1 MPRPEAW
8 TQTNE
13 VHTAQGR
20 PDVKWILRESV
31 PALGVPLALKP
42 PPIPAGV
49 SRATG
54 QVGPEGAL
62 GCGGPRGHVLPRR
75 RQVAGA
81 GGSLTGYS
89 HGLGL
94 QGPPRPLPS
103 HSGNGRG
110 VCSSGWS
117 RWRVATLWPRGG
129 TSLYPVLVPPPPPA
143 PAISSAGGRPGAPLS
158 PPSPLPRAGLKW
170 GRAGVGPGGGPE
182 VYARPG

>member
-20 PDVKWILRESV
+20 PDVKWTLRESV
-31 PALGVPLALKP
+31 PALGVPLALRP

-62 GCGGPRGHVLPRR
+62 GSGGPRGHVLPRR

-129 TSLYPVLVPPPPPA
+129 TSLYPVPGTSPAPRSRRQLSQWEAWGASQPTLPPA
-143 PAISSAGGRPGAPLS
+143 QGWAEVGEGRGGAR
-158 PPSPLPRAGLKW
+158 W
-170 GRAGVGPGGGPE
+170 GT
-182 VYARPG
+182 